1 MDYISIKF
9 STENADD
16 TQKELLIALLDSINF
31 EGITEEK
38 SQTIGYIPVN
48 DFNTEELNELLSAY
62 GLSEIFKNFDIS
74 NIKEQN
80 WNAEWEKNFEPIII
94 DNLCAIRAP
103 FHDAFDECTYQITV
117 EPKMS
122 FGTGHHETTRLIIEE
137 MLKMNFDNKS
147 VLDMGC
153 GTGILAILAQM
164 KKARDVTAIDYDK
177 WAYENT
183 VENCERNKCDDIEV
197 ILGGKEVIPDKQFD
211 IIIANI
217 NRNILIDQLPE
228 YIKRMHNETL
238 LILSGILVEDF
249 EFMIN
254 ETKQRKLKTVEK
266 RSLNKWGMMI
276 VRFE

>member
-1 MDYISIKF
+1 MEYISLKF
-9 STENADD
+9 NTENADD

-31 EGITEEK
+31 EGITEEEK
-38 SQTIGYIPVN
+38 QTTGYIPLK
-48 DFNTEELNELLSAY
+48 DYNTDELNELLTAY
-62 GLSEIFKNFDIS
+62 GLSTIFKNFETS

-80 WNAEWEKNFEPIII
+80 WNAEWEKNFSPIVI
-94 DNLCAIRAP
+94 DTRCAIRAP
-103 FHDAFDECTYQITV
+103 FHDAFDECTYQITI

-137 MLKMNFDNKS
+137 ILEMNFDNKS

-164 KKARDVTAIDYDK
+164 KKASEVTAIDYDK

-183 VENCERNKCDDIEV
+183 VENCERNNCADIEV
-197 ILGGKEVIPDKQFD
+197 ILGGKEVIPNKKFD

-217 NRNILIDQLPE
+217 NRNILVDQLPE

-238 LILSGILVEDF
+238 LLLSGILVEDF

-254 ETKQRKLKTVEK
+254 ETNQYKLKTIAK
-266 RSLNKWGMMI
+266 KSLNKWGMMI